1 VTGSGRGNRSGPA
14 VLVLALVVVAAGACR
29 GSGSGSGRA
38 MPTTA
43 GPPPTAAPETT
54 AAPTTLATVPGVPRT
69 TTTLSS
75 ALGPGEAA
83 ITGVV
88 NGPEGPV
95 PGATVQVERLF
106 GDDVDGTRVQADA
119 AGRWAVSGVNGG
131 RYRLRAWRPPD
142 LVALQPFLLFVA
154 ATAKAD
160 VALAVDRHGP
170 DHIVGNF
177 APNPPVRDQPATLV
191 VTVALGQ
198 VDADG
203 ILRTSPR
210 QAVPTQLVITAGLTL
225 ESPDVTVTDGAGNA
239 SFAVRCTQAG
249 APPAAAAVVAGVS
262 RPLALPACAET
273 GR

>member
-1 VTGSGRGNRSGPA
+1 VTGGGRRNRSGAA
-14 VLVLALVVVAAGACR
+14 VAVAVAVVVLASGACR
-29 GSGSGSGRA
+29 GQGSDSERPA
-38 MPTTA
+38 PTSA
-43 GPPPTAAPETT
+43 VPPTAAPETT
-54 AAPTTLATVPGVPRT
+54 VEPTTPVTVPGVPRT

-106 GDDVDGTRVQADA
+106 GDDVDGARVQTDA
-119 AGRWAVSGVNGG
+119 AGRWAVTAVNGG

-154 ATAKAD
+154 ATETAE
-160 VALAVDRHGP
+160 VALAVERHGP
-170 DHIVGNF
+170 DRVVGSF
-177 APNPPVRDQPATLV
+177 APDTPVREQPATLV
-191 VTVALGQ
+191 VNVALGQ
-198 VDADG
+198 VDGEG

-210 QAVPTQLVITAGLTL
+210 PGVPMQLVITGGLTL
-225 ESPDVTVTDGAGNA
+225 ESPDIALTDGAGKA
-239 SFAVRCTQAG
+239 GFAVRCTQAG
-249 APPAAAAVVAGVS
+249 APPAAAAVIAGVS
-262 RPLALPACAET
+262 RPLALPACVEA